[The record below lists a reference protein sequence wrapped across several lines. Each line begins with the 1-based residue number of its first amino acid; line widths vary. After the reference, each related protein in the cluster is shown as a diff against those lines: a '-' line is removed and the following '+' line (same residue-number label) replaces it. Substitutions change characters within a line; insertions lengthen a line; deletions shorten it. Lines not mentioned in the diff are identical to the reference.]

1 MRSTNL
7 RGSEVKGTLTY
18 AAAFIAQ
25 LLIGLLFAVVF
36 HDFWNWFVSPLGVQ
50 RIGIAHAWG
59 LILLAALIIPGKDWR
74 KEIEEA
80 ESPFA
85 PVFGLVVGVLV
96 AWGVGAVL
104 SSMI

>member
-1 MRSTNL
+1 MKEAL
-7 RGSEVKGTLTY
+7 IY
-18 AAAFIAQ
+18 AGAFVAQ
-25 LLIGLLFAVVF
+25 LAISLLFAVVF

-59 LILLAALIIPGKDWR
+59 LVMLAGLIIPGKDWR
-74 KEIEEA
+74 KEVEEA
-80 ESPFA
+80 ESPYA
-85 PVFGLVVGVLV
+85 PAIGLVVGILV